1 MICEDPLISVRA
13 LTVVVPVAAAL
24 DSSDVPICTSV
35 VIGFWQRCLCKLAV
49 GDWPREDGRTPG
61 GSRKTPMTVKMD
73 VDINYPDLQE
83 GNLVGLEAYVLSTE
97 ASLEKDGTATLQVG
111 NGVYSKQPDNL
122 PSLGLAW
129 DAQAKVQTEGDVGVQ
144 ASATVDASIDDIK
157 FADCIKGGMGIKA
170 KGDAKLSVKKVIYTF
185 KSSAEGKIIWDPI
198 IGATSAEEQAPPTPA
213 PGDGDLMSGVGG
225 VAWHSMMLLGAF
237 LPTILVVLS
246 STISAA

>member
-1 MICEDPLISVRA
+1 MGGGLIFKFPYPKPMWDNGEFSADTKTMKIQTKDDLFAVTLKANEEDS
-13 LTVVVPVAAAL
+13 
-24 DSSDVPICTSV
+24 
-35 VIGFWQRCLCKLAV
+35 
-49 GDWPREDGRTPG
+49 RTPG

-237 LPTILVVLS
+237 LPAILAVLS